1 MRKILFILLAFAF
14 LASCGGT
21 SYKIKGHIEGLEDG
35 MVVTL
40 NTVENNSLVA
50 QDSDVVKNGK
60 FVFTGNTDSC
70 QIGVITFEIDGELGG
85 CQLFLEKGN
94 ISLDCDMFTGSQ
106 RIVGTENNDAFQDFF
121 DRMDAMNTQ
130 AEELQDKIKITT
142 ATQGDCT
149 DLIKQL
155 NELRDTYESVV
166 IASIEDNTDKLFG
179 VQQLVENYSMFEPE
193 KVIELIGKFDG
204 GRYSGN
210 EALNQLRVAMQ
221 SQLSISVGR
230 KYTDFEAGLLDRKK
244 NDLSGKLS
252 LSSVV
257 AKNKYVL
264 LDFWASWC
272 GPCMGEVPNLKAAY
286 KKYKSKGFE
295 IVSVSVDE
303 DQDDWKSAIKDN
315 GMDWIQL
322 LNDDNQENSPAALY
336 GVRSIPST
344 FLIDSEGTIIMRNL
358 RGDDLEKV
366 LSERLGK

>member
-35 MVVTL
+35 IVVTL

-60 FVFTGNTDSC
+60 FVLTGNTDSC
-70 QIGVITFEIDGELGG
+70 RIGIITFEIEGQLSG
-85 CQLFLEKGN
+85 CQLFLEKGT

-106 RIVGTENNDAFQDFF
+106 HIVGTENNDAFQDFY

-155 NELRDTYESVV
+155 GELQDTYENVV
-166 IASIEDNTDKLFG
+166 LASIEDNTDKLFG
-179 VQQLVENYSMFEPE
+179 VQQLIENYSMFEPE
-193 KVIELIGKFDG
+193 KVIELIGLFED
-204 GRYSGN
+204 RFSGN
-210 EALNQLRVAMQ
+210 EALNQLKSAMQ
-221 SQLSISVGR
+221 SQLNISVGR

-244 NDLSGKLS
+244 DDISGKLS

-295 IVSVSVDE
+295 IVSVSVDD
-303 DQDDWKSAIKDN
+303 DQDDWKYAIKEN

-322 LNDDNQENSPAALY
+322 LNGEDLEDSPAVIY

-358 RGDDLEKV
+358 RGDQLDKALGEK
-366 LSERLGK
+366 LGT